1 MFLNYGCLSIYV
13 CAGFSLLCGLSLVA
27 VSEGYSLVLMG
38 RCLIVWLL
46 LLWSTGSRCS
56 GFSSCGTWAKLLH
69 SMWDL
74 PRPGIKPESPGLASV
89 VTPVVKNFP
98 AIWET
103 QVWSLGW
110 EDPLEKEMAAH
121 SQYSC
126 LENPMDRGA
135 WWDTVHGVR
144 KESDITE
151 RTLTP
156 GLAGRLWKVD
166 S

>member
-1 MFLNYGCLSIYV
+1 MLLTIIQTLLPNMFLNYGCLSIYV

-103 QVWSLGW
+103 QV
-110 EDPLEKEMAAH
+110 
-121 SQYSC
+121 
-126 LENPMDRGA
+126 
-135 WWDTVHGVR
+135 
-144 KESDITE
+144 
-151 RTLTP
+151 
-156 GLAGRLWKVD
+156 
-166 S
+166 